1 MSETASVRPALTD
14 LTASELADGLRRRSF
29 SCRELMQ
36 ATVDRI
42 HALNPIFNTI
52 VNMAPVE
59 KLLAEA
65 DAADADLASGKVRGW
80 LHGIPMAVKDFADV
94 VGFPTTKGCELL
106 ASNMPT
112 SDSILTAPVILG
124 ACVVEVRQVAAVVDD
139 ALRIRVREPH
149 TRECRVLEGRPPVSD
164 SP

>member
-1 MSETASVRPALTD
+1 MRPAAVQGEMMSETAIAKLVLSD
-14 LTASELADGLRRRSF
+14 LPTYELADGLRRRLF

-36 ATVDRI
+36 ATIDRI

-65 DAADADLASGKVRGW
+65 DAADAELASGKVRGW

-106 ASNMPT
+106 ASNM
-112 SDSILTAPVILG
+112 
-124 ACVVEVRQVAAVVDD
+124 
-139 ALRIRVREPH
+139 
-149 TRECRVLEGRPPVSD
+149 
-164 SP
+164 